1 MAGTLALVI
10 SSGQF
15 GLTVA
20 TLELEV
26 NAGVEALKFIMKKDL
41 QMFLTF
47 HPPGVTIQDFLAPTP
62 RILKLSMTTAITNK
76 MTEIGPYGTVVQA
89 GSLVTSVQVRMALEV
104 AVETP
109 SLAVMHLAYKTILD
123 GHISIGILERLQML
137 AKVY

>member
-1 MAGTLALVI
+1 MWQVHLPCLSELA
-10 SSGQF
+10 S

-41 QMFLTF
+41 QMFMTLEV
-47 HPPGVTIQDFLAPTP
+47 VTMPDFLALTP

-76 MTEIGPYGTVVQA
+76 TTEIGPYGTVAQA
-89 GSLVTSVQVRMALEV
+89 GSLVTSVQVRMVLVE
-104 AVETP
+104 AVETA

-123 GHISIGILERLQML
+123 GHISIGILDQLRML